1 MMASNVSILDTEAA
15 QAIVLLGIEV
25 RLVEVGGRL
34 GGPGERPDHDGRGRP
49 RLLPTAAAA
58 AAAAATDDADD
69 GGGADG
75 GRFADGGDPT

>member
-1 MMASNVSILDTEAA
+1 MMARNVSILDTEAA

-34 GGPGERPDHDGRGRP
+34 GGPGERPDHDGGGRP
-49 RLLPTAAAA
+49 RLLPAAT

-75 GRFADGGDPT
+75 GRFADGGEPT